1 MKRSLILLGFIL
13 VLCGVASGQS
23 VLDKPFNQWSK
34 SEANK
39 ILNDSPWVKTREIRV
54 AVKQGKRHVAGMTA
68 SSVEE
73 QRANK
78 AELGGANAPVDF
90 KVTLRLRSALPVRQ
104 ALVRLR
110 QIEAKYDSMSASD
123 RAAFD
128 EKIKGLMECP
138 ACAQNYVI
146 TISAKSSNE
155 PGADPV
161 FEILKGATL
170 PAIKQYI
177 YIANERGERRELIHF
192 VPPKAGGEE
201 AMFFFE
207 RLDEEDRPL
216 LRRGDK
222 KLIFRMSDK
231 DAGAV
236 TNFEFDLSEL
246 MVNGEIA
253 F

>member
-1 MKRSLILLGFIL
+1 MKRHFVLLAFITL
-13 VLCGVASGQS
+13 LCGPAFGQGP
-23 VLDKPFNQWSK
+23 LEKPFNQWSK
-34 SEANK
+34 GEASK

-78 AELGGANAPVDF
+78 AELGGANAPIDF

-110 QIEAKYDSMSASD
+110 QIEAGYDNMSASD
-123 RAAFD
+123 RKAFD
-128 EKIKGLMECP
+128 EKIKGLLECP

-146 TISAKSSNE
+146 TVSARSSND

-170 PAIKQYI
+170 PAIRKYI

-216 LRRGDK
+216 FKPGDK
-222 KLIFRMSDK
+222 KLIFRMSDR

-236 TNFEFDLSEL
+236 TNFEFDLGEL
-246 MVNGEIA
+246 TVNGEIA